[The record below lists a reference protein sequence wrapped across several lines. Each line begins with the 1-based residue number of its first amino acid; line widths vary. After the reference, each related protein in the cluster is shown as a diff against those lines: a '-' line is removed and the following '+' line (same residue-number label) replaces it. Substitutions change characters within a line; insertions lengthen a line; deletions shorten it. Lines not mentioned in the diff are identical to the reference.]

1 MDTPNR
7 REFLLTGS
15 AVVVGLSGCLGFDA
29 DGDPPDEADGS
40 DDSETPESLQSDGSS
55 SETTAGSDGG
65 TTTNSDAGT
74 QENSDETESQQ
85 TEPLPRELSWGGAGA
100 EHATLN
106 CPDDGYWKWVLS
118 PGGSEPIEDATLTVH
133 FEDEPAR
140 ESLEGDVRDHGS
152 VHFDAVQ
159 PVGTVTDA
167 FVSFSGG
174 GDDPTLT
181 LSHSGCVPEP
191 SYIPELLYWQ
201 VDFGPGSAPPDP
213 PLYGGN
219 DLDLV
224 AALGNSIDG
233 VTENP
238 SAGPREGNGQLDDVH
253 IVDERFSFDDEDE
266 PTAVTVEF
274 EVEEGGEP
282 RDLHL
287 ATFAMPG
294 PFTMAELDLQER
306 QSLVSRTFEGGDH
319 GQLTAPIPQ
328 PD

>member
-29 DGDPPDEADGS
+29 DDDAPDEVAGS
-40 DDSETPESLQSDGSS
+40 DASDTPESLQSDDAN
-55 SETTAGSDGG
+55 SETAAESDGD
-65 TTTNSDAGT
+65 TDDPDT
-74 QENSDETESQQ
+74 QENTDQTESQQ
-85 TEPLPRELSWGGAGA
+85 TESPELPRELHWGRAGA
-100 EHATLN
+100 EHMALN
-106 CPDDGYWKWVLS
+106 CPDDSYWKWVLS

-133 FEDEPAR
+133 FEDEPTITDLA
-140 ESLEGDVRDHGS
+140 GTVRDQGS

-159 PVGTVTDA
+159 RAGTVTDA
-167 FVSFSGG
+167 SVSFSGG

-191 SYIPELLYWQ
+191 SYVPELVYWQ

-219 DLDLV
+219 DLDLM

-233 VTENP
+233 ITENP

-274 EVEEGGEP
+274 EIESGGEP

-294 PFTMAELDLQER
+294 PFAMAELELQER
-306 QSLVSRTFEGGDH
+306 RSLVSRTFEGGDH

>member
-15 AVVVGLSGCLGFDA
+15 AVVVGLGGCLGFDA
-29 DGDPPDEADGS
+29 DDGSPDEADGS
-40 DDSETPESLQSDGSS
+40 DADETPESLQSDDAN
-55 SETTAGSDGG
+55 SETTAESDGD
-65 TTTNSDAGT
+65 TNDDAGV
-74 QENSDETESQQ
+74 QEKQDQTESQQ
-85 TEPLPRELSWGGAGA
+85 TESPELPRELRWAGAG
-100 EHATLN
+100 ENHASLN
-106 CPDDGYWKWVLS
+106 CPDDNYWKWVLS

-133 FEDEPAR
+133 FEDEPAIER
-140 ESLEGDVRDHGS
+140 LDGDVRDRGS

-159 PVGTVTDA
+159 PAGTVTDA
-167 FVSFSGG
+167 SVSFSGG

-191 SYIPELLYWQ
+191 SYVPELVYWQ
-201 VDFGPGSAPPDP
+201 VDFGPGSEPPDP

-219 DLDLV
+219 DLDLM

-238 SAGPREGNGQLDDVH
+238 SAGPWQGNGQFDDVH
-253 IVDERFSFDDEDE
+253 ILGSQFSFDDTDE
-266 PTAVTVEF
+266 PTEVTVEF
-274 EVEEGGEP
+274 EIEDGGEP

-287 ATFAMPG
+287 ATFVTPG
-294 PFTMAELDLQER
+294 PFTMAELELQER
-306 QSLVSRTFEGGDH
+306 TSLVSETFEGGDH
-319 GQLTAPIPQ
+319 GKLTAPLPQ